1 MIESSAAGPLT
12 EADVSTVVIYASDF
26 DRMLAFYRDTLGLQ
40 VEQQTERYVELR
52 AAGGADIAIHAG
64 REAAVGEGRHWFLEF
79 RVDDLDATARALRAR
94 GVDVGDVQE
103 RWWGKEAG
111 FTDPEGNRIEVEQPN
126 PEGIRRGPPA

>member
-1 MIESSAAGPLT
+1 MAPRTVVGPLT
-12 EADVSTVVIYASDF
+12 KAEVSTVVIYAHDLE
-26 DRMLAFYRDTLGLQ
+26 RMVTFYRDTLGLQ

-79 RVDDLDATARALRAR
+79 RVDDIDAAVRALRER
-94 GVDVGDVQE
+94 GVPVGEVQE

-111 FTDPEGNRIEVEQPN
+111 FTDPEGNRIEVEQPD